1 MPESHLIIEKL
12 KFSPTQTLLFYL
24 IQFELTHKFKVLSL
38 CLMHRSYSI
47 DVLQ

>member
-24 IQFELTHKFKVLSL
+24 IQFELTHKFKVLFML
-38 CLMHRSYSI
+38 NAQIIFY
-47 DVLQ
+47 